1 MAFFQNTRKP
11 EGLGGK
17 LMVTMMNH
25 GHASLSAF
33 GLQHIAIQENASC
46 LDLGCGGGANVK
58 KLLAR
63 SPQGHVTGLDY
74 SEVSV
79 AKSRKCNAAAIE
91 AGRCE
96 IVLGNV
102 MDLPFP
108 DDAFHVATAF
118 ETIYFWPDLAQAFA
132 QVFRV
137 LKPNGLFLLC
147 NEASGADAKGA
158 KWASLIEGMRVYS
171 SEDLRRL
178 LRQAG
183 FSNLKMS
190 ENPKGWLCIVAEKKA
205 TPIDSVAFQV

>member
-118 ETIYFWPDLAQAFA
+118 ETIYFWPDLAAFFCSA
-132 QVFRV
+132 MKPAERMPRG
-137 LKPNGLFLLC
+137 PNGQVSLKAC
-147 NEASGADAKGA
+147 ASIPQKTSAA
-158 KWASLIEGMRVYS
+158 YS
-171 SEDLRRL
+171 G
-178 LRQAG
+178 RQG
-183 FSNLKMS
+183 S
-190 ENPKGWLCIVAEKKA
+190 
-205 TPIDSVAFQV
+205 PI

>member
-11 EGLGGK
+11 EGVGGK

-46 LDLGCGGGANVK
+46 LDLGCGGGANGK
-58 KLLAR
+58 KRLAR

-102 MDLPFP
+102 MDLP
-108 DDAFHVATAF
+108 
-118 ETIYFWPDLAQAFA
+118 
-132 QVFRV
+132 
-137 LKPNGLFLLC
+137 
-147 NEASGADAKGA
+147 
-158 KWASLIEGMRVYS
+158 
-171 SEDLRRL
+171 
-178 LRQAG
+178 
-183 FSNLKMS
+183 
-190 ENPKGWLCIVAEKKA
+190 
-205 TPIDSVAFQV
+205 

>member
-102 MDLPFP
+102 MDL
-108 DDAFHVATAF
+108 
-118 ETIYFWPDLAQAFA
+118 
-132 QVFRV
+132 RV

-205 TPIDSVAFQV
+205 TPQPKQPL

>member
-118 ETIYFWPDLAQAFA
+118 ETRLGASFCSSVPRLKAQ
-132 QVFRV
+132 R
-137 LKPNGLFLLC
+137 P
-147 NEASGADAKGA
+147 
-158 KWASLIEGMRVYS
+158 
-171 SEDLRRL
+171 
-178 LRQAG
+178 
-183 FSNLKMS
+183 FSAL
-190 ENPKGWLCIVAEKKA
+190 
-205 TPIDSVAFQV
+205 Q

>member
-1 MAFFQNTRKP
+1 
-11 EGLGGK
+11 
-17 LMVTMMNH
+17 
-25 GHASLSAF
+25 
-33 GLQHIAIQENASC
+33 
-46 LDLGCGGGANVK
+46 
-58 KLLAR
+58 
-63 SPQGHVTGLDY
+63 
-74 SEVSV
+74 
-79 AKSRKCNAAAIE
+79 
-91 AGRCE
+91 
-96 IVLGNV
+96 

-137 LKPNGLFLLC
+137 LKPNGRFLLC

-205 TPIDSVAFQV
+205 TPQPKQPL

>member
-33 GLQHIAIQENASC
+33 ALQHIAIQENASC

-205 TPIDSVAFQV
+205 TPQPKQPL

>member
-137 LKPNGLFLLC
+137 L
-147 NEASGADAKGA
+147 
-158 KWASLIEGMRVYS
+158 
-171 SEDLRRL
+171 L

-205 TPIDSVAFQV
+205 TPQPKQPL